1 MPSGEASQS
10 HMIKKIFITQTP
22 LKESKKAPCFT
33 WVWAST
39 IPLQCQAAEIWV
51 QCQYTIPF
59 WFSFWLSSPQ
69 CWCINGYCSCR
80 CYPGESALLSPHY
93 SLSGNWFL
101 TMEASSTW
109 ALPDSQTLDLPI
121 SKLITAGTLST
132 HSSLGFGGGQVEKIK
147 KTFLSIH
154 YECSMPYAPYTSS
167 HLERHQTP
175 SGKYQYPHSE

>member
-1 MPSGEASQS
+1 MTLANNLWVEAIWAPSRFDPLKSPTHNPIIILFLSSSTSLMPSGEASQS

-69 CWCINGYCSCR
+69 CWCINGCCSCR

-93 SLSGNWFL
+93 SHSGNWFL
-101 TMEASSTW
+101 TMEASST
-109 ALPDSQTLDLPI
+109 
-121 SKLITAGTLST
+121 
-132 HSSLGFGGGQVEKIK
+132 
-147 KTFLSIH
+147 
-154 YECSMPYAPYTSS
+154 
-167 HLERHQTP
+167 
-175 SGKYQYPHSE
+175 